1 MKILFATIAMALMA
15 MSVRSESILLKGSPP
30 GMDEDQCFKSYGG
43 YLPVGN
49 SKFLYHMYMEAT
61 SEPET
66 KPVVLW
72 LNGGPGCSSFGGLYV
87 TFHNIFF
94 HVSVMSLDCDVN
106 TNAQT
111 SGSRNSDLTSW
122 TRT

>member
-1 MKILFATIAMALMA
+1 MQILCATITMAMMA
-15 MSVRSESILLKGSPP
+15 MSVRSESNLLKGSPP

-49 SKFLYHMYMEAT
+49 GKFLYHMYIEAT
-61 SEPET
+61 SEPEK

-87 TFHNIFF
+87 TFIISFLCF
-94 HVSVMSLDCDVN
+94 SIV
-106 TNAQT
+106 T
-111 SGSRNSDLTSW
+111 
-122 TRT
+122 

>member
-1 MKILFATIAMALMA
+1 MKILISTIAMAMMA
-15 MSVRSESILLKGSPP
+15 MSVRSESNLLKGSPP

-87 TFHNIFF
+87 AFHNFF
-94 HVSVMSLDCDVN
+94 FMFLDCDVN